1 MGYMKVRQLTQTSA
15 DLVKQ
20 ALADL
25 GSQGALSFVLDIR
38 DNPGGYLTQAV
49 DMASLF
55 VKSGSIVQ
63 IETKD
68 GKSVKSA
75 TGNVATDKPLVVLVN
90 ENTAAAAEV
99 LAAALQEN
107 QRATLVGASTLGKGS
122 VQVVR
127 DLSFGG
133 ALRYTAA
140 CYLTPQGR
148 TINDVGV
155 TPDVSVGLGGE
166 AGSDNQRSLG
176 PGNRPVARA
185 GVAPWRANGRIR
197 DAAPAATRAAC

>member
-1 MGYMKVRQLTQTSA
+1 MAEAQGVQQGDFVVAIDGDSSHQWSLTETVKALSREEGSTVVGTWMRPSSLEADTGEEFTTTLECSAYSVPNVTTELAGTVGYIKLKQITQNADDLVGKAIA
-15 DLVKQ
+15 DLT
-20 ALADL
+20 A
-25 GSQGALSFVLDIR
+25 QGATSFVLDIR

-49 DMASLF
+49 DLASLF

-107 QRATLVGASTLGKGS
+107 QRCLL
-122 VQVVR
+122 
-127 DLSFGG
+127 
-133 ALRYTAA
+133 YTSR
-140 CYLTPQGR
+140 C
-148 TINDVGV
+148 V
-155 TPDVSVGLGGE
+155 
-166 AGSDNQRSLG
+166 
-176 PGNRPVARA
+176 
-185 GVAPWRANGRIR
+185 
-197 DAAPAATRAAC
+197 

>member
-1 MGYMKVRQLTQTSA
+1 M
-15 DLVKQ
+15 
-20 ALADL
+20 
-25 GSQGALSFVLDIR
+25 LDIR

-127 DLSFGG
+127 DLELRRRAALHGG
-133 ALRYTAA
+133 LLPNPPGADHQRR
-140 CYLTPQGR
+140 GR
-148 TINDVGV
+148 DARRVGG
-155 TPDVSVGLGGE
+155 PGRRGR
-166 AGSDNQRSLG
+166 QRQPEKPG